1 MAGAIIATCGG
12 WIVHESKG
20 SSRSV
25 HVVVAAGIVWRMA
38 STVVIAWGTYVMA
51 QGGVP

>member
-1 MAGAIIATCGG
+1 
-12 WIVHESKG
+12 VHERKG

-25 HVVVAAGIVWRMA
+25 HVVVAAAKVRRMA
-38 STVVIAWGTYVMA
+38 STVVIALGTYVMA